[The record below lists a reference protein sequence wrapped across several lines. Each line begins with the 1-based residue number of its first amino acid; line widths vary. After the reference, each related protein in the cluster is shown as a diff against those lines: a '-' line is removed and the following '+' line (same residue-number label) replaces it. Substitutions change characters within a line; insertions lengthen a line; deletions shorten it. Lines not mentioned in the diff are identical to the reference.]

1 LTSNEP
7 YASSLAHDHG
17 CHEHVGRASGTA
29 NADLTDP
36 RRRFRK
42 IDLLNAQVIAQVDRK
57 FIACLINDNGL
68 GLDGNAN
75 DGIPGRAL
83 VLIDQHAADERIRVE
98 RFLQE
103 LCIGFLH
110 GVPNSAKIKQ
120 LSPAVPVLLAR
131 HEVSRLSK
139 SKDVRDMFER
149 WGIRFAHLPQEL
161 ADVDEFE
168 GTDASDVGYAQVM
181 VSSIPAVVS
190 DKVRVVFSATF
201 GMMYDSE
208 S

>member
-1 LTSNEP
+1 
-7 YASSLAHDHG
+7 
-17 CHEHVGRASGTA
+17 
-29 NADLTDP
+29 
-36 RRRFRK
+36 
-42 IDLLNAQVIAQVDRK
+42 LLNAQVIAQVDRK